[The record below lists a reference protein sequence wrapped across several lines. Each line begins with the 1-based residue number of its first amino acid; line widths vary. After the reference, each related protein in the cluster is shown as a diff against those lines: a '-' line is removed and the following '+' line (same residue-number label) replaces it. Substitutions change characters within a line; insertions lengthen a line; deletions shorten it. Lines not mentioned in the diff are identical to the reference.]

1 VCCEDEP
8 PIGLLSIM
16 HRNVPQLYT
25 EYVCEQVFRTLVSC
39 AKSGRDVVSSI
50 NSLAEEHNVV
60 IRVDMDMH
68 TQCISVSVYSESRQ
82 EQTVDIRRLD
92 KGVIKHYSKC
102 LRKHTRSDRK
112 GYEDG

>member
-1 VCCEDEP
+1 
-8 PIGLLSIM
+8 M
-16 HRNVPQLYT
+16 YRNVPRLYT

-50 NSLAEEHNVV
+50 NGLAEEHNVV
-60 IRVDMDMH
+60 IRVDIDMH

-82 EQTVDIRRLD
+82 EQTVDVRRLGKD
-92 KGVIKHYSKC
+92 VIRHYGKC

-112 GYEDG
+112 GYDDEEKR

>member
-1 VCCEDEP
+1 LQ
-8 PIGLLSIM
+8 LLLWLIM
-16 HRNVPQLYT
+16 YRNVPRLYT

-60 IRVDMDMH
+60 IRVDIDMY

-82 EQTVDIRRLD
+82 EQTVDVRRLD
-92 KGVIKHYSKC
+92 RDVIRHYGKW
-102 LRKHTRSDRK
+102 LRKHKHGDKK
-112 GYEDG
+112 GYEDGETR